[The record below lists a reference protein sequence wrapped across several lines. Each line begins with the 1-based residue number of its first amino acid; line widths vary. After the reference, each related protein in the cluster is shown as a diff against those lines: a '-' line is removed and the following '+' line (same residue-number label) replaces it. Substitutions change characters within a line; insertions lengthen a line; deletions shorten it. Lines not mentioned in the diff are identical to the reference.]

1 MYSVSDRHSL
11 EARRRGQATITGMS
25 KLTDDP
31 RVDPRIK
38 AFMGHWPVARGRDV
52 GSRAEVLER
61 NAAGATG
68 HRYRDLP

>member
-1 MYSVSDRHSL
+1 
-11 EARRRGQATITGMS
+11 MS

-52 GSRAEVLER
+52 GSRAEVLEEAMER
-61 NAAGATG
+61 ESRYVSASAGTSDAQEGIAAFLAKRSARFEG
-68 HRYRDLP
+68 R